1 MQLRMSPGAGT
12 PCSLRRRPLEPPSS
26 VTVTMA
32 VSEEMKGASGAA
44 EEIAV
49 GESGDDVA
57 LESAEQGGEAGA
69 SANGDNPETFRTV
82 W

>member
-32 VSEEMKGASGAA
+32 VSREMNGASGAA
-44 EEIAV
+44 QRP
-49 GESGDDVA
+49 GNDGDDVA
-57 LESAEQGGEAGA
+57 LESAEQGGQAGA
-69 SANGDNPETFRTV
+69 AADGDDAETLPDD
-82 W
+82 WW